1 MIAPVPE
8 RIVCRSADDRQV
20 VLGQNSEETR
30 NLGDVTPGDV
40 TGSSMPLGKPQEL
53 EAPEGGGVLGSP
65 APTSPSLATENR
77 NEVLQNSVEPEALTY
92 LEVVSTPDQVA
103 AAVAFFAE
111 AKAAETTG
119 QRQRANRQHG
129 SVFGLM
135 QYRQN
140 ARTGQVMLTQEAID
154 AGLNRLRALDVLDL
168 HADVWQ
174 SRDTY
179 KAEGAAARTAKGWGA
194 VGAGD
199 RVPLHWHGAILLK
212 RGADLTIRQ
221 VSDAFEIP
229 SARIRLPR
237 EALGDNAP
245 KGRGAA
251 RRAFLDLCAYLTHEL
266 VAGDHSA

>member
-1 MIAPVPE
+1 MTAVARLEPV
-8 RIVCRSADDRQV
+8 DDRPQGGLQESHEKTRKV
-20 VLGQNSEETR
+20 GDRLSE
-30 NLGDVTPGDV
+30 DVAER
-40 TGSSMPLGKPQEL
+40 PLTAENPHEIN
-53 EAPEGGGVLGSP
+53 ACEGGGLLGSP
-65 APTSPSLATENR
+65 APTSPSSVTENR
-77 NEVLQNSVEPEALTY
+77 NAVVQNSVSGY
-92 LEVVSTPDQVA
+92 LEVVSTPDEIA
-103 AAVAFFAE
+103 AAAAFFAD

-140 ARTGQVMLTQEAID
+140 ARTGQVMLTQETID
-154 AGLNRLRALDVLDL
+154 TGLERLRDLDVLDL
-168 HADVWQ
+168 YADVWQ

-179 KAEGAAARTAKGWGA
+179 NSKGAAERTAKGWGT
-194 VGAGD
+194 VNPGD
-199 RVPLHWHGAILLK
+199 RVPLHWHCAILLK
-212 RGADLTIRQ
+212 RGCDLTIRQ

-237 EALGDNAP
+237 EALGDDAP

-266 VAGDHSA
+266 VAGDHSV